1 MRKDDKVRAA
11 ILRAAETLF
20 QKWGIKKTAMEDI
33 AREAGKGKST
43 LYYYFKSK
51 EEILEAVAL
60 AQASRITEKAKEEIA
75 KKNTAKEKLL
85 VYAYS
90 TFKETRESIT
100 LYDIARG
107 EIRAYKDLIQ
117 DVLQK
122 YDAIEKEILESI
134 LRFGIERKEFKSI
147 GPADV
152 AASARAIVI
161 IKRSL
166 AINLFVDNDDRE
178 LIDLVIK
185 LLSEGL

>member
-1 MRKDDKVRAA
+1 MKKDEIIRAA
-11 ILRAAETLF
+11 ILQAAEKLF
-20 QKWGIKKTAMEDI
+20 QKWGIAKTTMEDI

-60 AQASRITEKAKEEIA
+60 AQIMRITDKAKEAIA
-75 KKNTAKEKLL
+75 KKKTAKEKLFI
-85 VYAYS
+85 YAYS
-90 TFKETRESIT
+90 TFKEIRESIT

-107 EIRAYKDLIQ
+107 EIKAYKTLIQ
-117 DVLQK
+117 GLLQN
-122 YDAIEKEILESI
+122 YDAIEEKILKSI

-147 GPADV
+147 RPAEV
-152 AASARAIVI
+152 AASARAIMI

-166 AINLFVDNDDRE
+166 TINLFIDNNDKE
-178 LIDLVIK
+178 LIDLIIK